1 MNIHVSPDEPIDLTN
16 CDREPIHVPGR
27 IQSFGAL
34 LAFTPDWLVVRAS
47 ENVSAVLGLSFD
59 DLAGREAQDIFPAK
73 TIHDLRG
80 RLAMMGHADA
90 VERMFSVDLLGD
102 GRIFDV
108 ALHLS
113 GQAIVV
119 EMEVA
124 DGKDS
129 SDYTSYIRPM
139 IERIRRG
146 AQDGGVEALCR
157 IAARQVKALIG
168 FDRVMI
174 YQFAPDGDGH
184 VIAEA
189 REPRQTPFLGLRYPA
204 SDIPKQARALY
215 KRSLLRIISDVNDA
229 GVPVQPVLD
238 TRGQPLDLSLSATR
252 AVSPI
257 HLEYLRNMGVAAS
270 MSISIMVRGE
280 LWGLIACH
288 HDSPRVIS
296 YELRSAAELFAQLF
310 GFVISESE
318 SDTAREDETQARLL
332 HDRIMADLADGRSI
346 EENFEPFARAI
357 KTVIDYTGI
366 ALITD
371 GRVQTLGRTPTAD
384 QIKPLARFLNTT
396 AVSQIFSTDRLS
408 RLHPPADDYTGVA
421 SGILAMPVSRKPR
434 DYIVLFREEFVRSV
448 DWGGNPDKPVEVG
461 PNGVRLT
468 PRKSFDAWTQEVYGQ
483 SKPWT
488 GPELRAAESLR
499 ITLLEVVLRMTDS
512 SNRERARSQERQE
525 LLIAELNHRVRNI
538 LNLIRGLIS
547 QSADGRTVS
556 EFTDVIGGR
565 IHALARAHDQIT
577 NEDWTPASVR
587 ELIETEVSAYLGDD
601 SNRVSIV
608 GPDALLQP
616 TAFTTLSLVI
626 HEMVTNAVKYGALSN
641 SGGRVDMALR
651 ETGNGGLVIDWRERG
666 GPPVAAPTRRG
677 FGSTITERSLAYE
690 LKGTSEITYD
700 MTGVR
705 ARFEIPPDF
714 VASFLEGG
722 AAPAPEEAA
731 RETAPIGLSGT
742 ALVVEDNMIIAL
754 DAEDLLGSLGASA
767 VLTASTTAEALAL
780 LDDTVPDMALL
791 DVNLG
796 NETSERV
803 ADRLQELGVPF
814 IFATGYGDRI
824 SLADKFPD
832 APFLRKPYDSEMI
845 RQALRVMGGQG
856 QGQGS

>member
-47 ENVSAVLGLSFD
+47 ENVSEVLGLSFD

-146 AQDGGVEALCR
+146 AQNGGVEALCR

-189 REPRQTPFLGLRYPA
+189 REPKQVPFLGLRYPA

-215 KRSLLRIISDVNDA
+215 KRSLLRIISDVNDT
-229 GVPVQPVLD
+229 GIPVQPVLD

-310 GFVISESE
+310 GFVLSESE
-318 SDTAREDETQARLL
+318 SDQAREDEMQARVL
-332 HDRIMADLADGRSI
+332 HDRIMAELADGRSI

-357 KTVIDYTGI
+357 RSVIDYSGI
-366 ALITD
+366 ALVTD
-371 GRVQTLGRTPTAD
+371 GRVQISGRTPTKD

-408 RLHPPADDYTGVA
+408 RVHPPADDYTAVA
-421 SGILAMPVSRKPR
+421 SGILALPVSRKPR
-434 DYIVLFREEFVRSV
+434 DYIILFRDEFVRSV

-468 PRKSFDAWTQEVYGQ
+468 PRKSFDAWTQEVHGQ

-512 SNRERARSQERQE
+512 SNRERARSQEQQE

-577 NEDWTPASVR
+577 QENWNPAGVR
-587 ELIETEVSAYLGDD
+587 ELIGTEAEAYLNATEG
-601 SNRVSIV
+601 RLAIV
-608 GPDALLQP
+608 GPDAMLLP
-616 TAFTTLSLVI
+616 TAFTTVSLVI
-626 HEMVTNAVKYGALSN
+626 HEMMTNAMKYGALSDQ
-641 SGGRVDMALR
+641 SGQVRIQLEELPNGALDIHWS
-651 ETGNGGLVIDWRERG
+651 EEG
-666 GPPVAAPTRRG
+666 GPPVAPPSRRG
-677 FGSTITERSLAYE
+677 FGTTITERSIPFE
-690 LKGTSEITYD
+690 LKGEADVRFGTE
-700 MTGVR
+700 GVR
-705 ARFEIPPDF
+705 ARFRIPAEF
-714 VASFLEGG
+714 VSEFRSGP
-722 AAPAPEEAA
+722 AAPAPAPVA
-731 RETAPIGLSGT
+731 REVGVEGEVM
-742 ALVVEDNMIIAL
+742 VVEDNLIIAL
-754 DAEDLLGSLGASA
+754 DAEDMLSELGASRVWVCA
-767 VLTASTTAEALAL
+767 DVAQAEQALDGA
-780 LDDTVPDMALL
+780 PIRFALL

-796 NETSERV
+796 TQTSAPV
-803 ADRLQELGVPF
+803 ARRLAAEGIPF
-814 IFATGYGDRI
+814 VFATGYGDGARI
-824 SLADKFPD
+824 TQDMPNV
-832 APFLRKPYDSEMI
+832 PVMQKPYTLDSI
-845 RQALRVMGGQG
+845 RDALAKLA
-856 QGQGS
+856 

>member
-47 ENVSAVLGLSFD
+47 DNVPALLGLTFS
-59 DLAGREAQDIFPAK
+59 DLTGREVSDLFPAK

-80 RLAMMGHADA
+80 RLAMMGHEDA

-102 GRIFDV
+102 GQLFDV

-113 GQAIVV
+113 GQHSGKAIVV
-119 EMEVA
+119 EMERA
-124 DGKDS
+124 EPKGS
-129 SDYTSYIRPM
+129 SDYTAYIRPM
-139 IERIRRG
+139 IERIRQG
-146 AQDGGVEALCR
+146 AKDGGVEALCK

-168 FDRVMI
+168 FDRVMV

-189 REPRQTPFLGLRYPA
+189 RESRQVPFLGLRYPA

-215 KRSLLRIISDVNDA
+215 KRSLLRIISDVNDP
-229 GVPVQPVLD
+229 GFPIQPVLD
-238 TRGQPLDLSLSATR
+238 SRGQPLDMSLSSTR

-270 MSISIMVRGE
+270 MSISILVRGE

-288 HDSPRVIS
+288 HDTPRVIS

-310 GFVISESE
+310 GFVVSESE
-318 SDTAREDETQARLL
+318 SDRARDDEIQARLL
-332 HDRIMADLADGRSI
+332 HDRIMAELADGRSI
-346 EENFEPFARAI
+346 EENFEPFANAI
-357 KTVIDYTGI
+357 RSVIDYTGI

-371 GRVQTLGRTPTAD
+371 GRVQMSGQTPTKD
-384 QIKPLARFLNTT
+384 QLKPLARFLNTT
-396 AVSQIFSTDRLS
+396 AVSQIFATDRLS
-408 RLHPPADDYTGVA
+408 RVYPPADDYTNIA
-421 SGILAMPVSRKPR
+421 SGILALPVSRKPR
-434 DYIVLFREEFVRSV
+434 DYIILFRDELVRSV
-448 DWGGNPDKPVEVG
+448 NWAGNPDKPVEVG

-468 PRKSFDAWTQEVYGQ
+468 PRKSFDSWSQDVYGQ

-488 GPELRAAESLR
+488 HTELRAAESLR

-512 SNRERARSQERQE
+512 SDRERARSQEQQE

-547 QSADGRTVS
+547 QSADGRSVS

-577 NEDWTPASVR
+577 NENWTPAPVR
-587 ELIETEVSAYLGDD
+587 ELINTEVSAYLGDD
-601 SNRVSIV
+601 STRVTIE
-608 GPDALLQP
+608 GRDALLEP

-641 SGGRVDMALR
+641 ANGRVTLTLR
-651 ETGNGGLVIDWRERG
+651 EADNGGLILGWREQG
-666 GPPVAAPTRRG
+666 GPPVTAPTRRG
-677 FGSTITERSLAYE
+677 FGSTITERSLSYE
-690 LKGTSEITYD
+690 LKGKSELTYD
-700 MTGVR
+700 LTGVR

-714 VASFLEGG
+714 VAGFVD
-722 AAPAPEEAA
+722 AAQSDVVVDEAQ
-731 RETAPIGLSGT
+731 EQTPVGVTGT

-754 DAEDLLGSLGASA
+754 DAEDLISSLGADR
-767 VLTASTTAEALAL
+767 VVTASTTAEAMQLIEQA
-780 LDDTVPDMALL
+780 TPDMALL

-803 ADRLQELGVPF
+803 ADKLAELGVPF
-814 IFATGYGDRI
+814 IFATGYGDRT
-824 SLADKFPD
+824 SLSDKFPG
-832 APFLRKPYDSEMI
+832 APFLRKPYDVEMV
-845 RQALRVMGGQG
+845 RQALRAMRSQT
-856 QGQGS
+856 S